1 MGAALRQHNVTF
13 RAPVELLR
21 MQLTDSQVVQRVVLG
36 DQEAFALLV
45 DRYHARCLRVA
56 THLLADADAADDAV
70 QDAFVRAYRH
80 MGGYREQDK
89 FGAWLMRIVV
99 NQCRTQLARERR
111 GVDRDEQ
118 SLTRHF
124 QREDADA
131 IGAVADRHDELA
143 RALVQLPT
151 EQREAV
157 VLRFADELSFDEMS
171 TITGVGVSA
180 LKMRVQRACSRL
192 RTILREHT
200 HA

>member
-13 RAPVELLR
+13 RAPVELLG